1 MNYLFE
7 AFKTSSTSKSTSSS
21 TSKSSSTTTQPK
33 KTTTTQ
39 PATTTTKATKTVSQP
54 ETTTT
59 QSVRTTTQP
68 VTTTIQPVTT
78 TTQPVTTTTQPKKIT
93 TTQPAT
99 TTTQSATTTTQPKK
113 SESFSLDGSY
123 FDKNTYYSI
132 FCHKDKFERFNDT
145 AFDTTSQKIIKKERK
160 SSYRTCEDSCQKD
173 KECTSYTFND
183 SIDECITFKS
193 YPKNI
198 IKNRK
203 SNICG
208 IKNSSSYDF
217 SKLNSNQKKNVRN
230 YCIQNYYEKKNLKSN
245 IEKCIRDVYKK
256 KNNSYIDLDV
266 DCVADK
272 VRINKTK
279 DDIKKEKINI
289 QLKSE
294 SPTLQRYLDNW
305 KSFQSSMK
313 KYNQTENQV
322 KIYDPK
328 FTSFQESQQK
338 NIQELQKD
346 MNQSIST
353 IENNEKQLE
362 QEKQNVIGETF
373 QNYLSSTN
381 QQKYTQLFIYFI
393 FILILLIV
401 ILYHYKK

>member
-7 AFKTSSTSKSTSSS
+7 AFKTSSTSKSTS
-21 TSKSSSTTTQPK
+21 KSSSNKTQPQKTTTVSRPV
-33 KTTTTQ
+33 TTTTQ
-39 PATTTTKATKTVSQP
+39 PATTK
-54 ETTTT
+54 
-59 QSVRTTTQP
+59 
-68 VTTTIQPVTT
+68 
-78 TTQPVTTTTQPKKIT
+78 
-93 TTQPAT
+93 TQPAT
-99 TTTQSATTTTQPKK
+99 TKTQTKK

-198 IKNRK
+198 MKNRK

-208 IKNSSSYDF
+208 IKNSSSFDF

-256 KNNSYIDLDV
+256 KNNSYIDLDI

-328 FTSFQESQQK
+328 FTSFQKSQQE
-338 NIQELQKD
+338 NIQELQKE

-362 QEKQNVIGETF
+362 QEKQNVIGEAF
-373 QNYLSSTN
+373 QNYLSSTH

-393 FILILLIV
+393 FILILFIV